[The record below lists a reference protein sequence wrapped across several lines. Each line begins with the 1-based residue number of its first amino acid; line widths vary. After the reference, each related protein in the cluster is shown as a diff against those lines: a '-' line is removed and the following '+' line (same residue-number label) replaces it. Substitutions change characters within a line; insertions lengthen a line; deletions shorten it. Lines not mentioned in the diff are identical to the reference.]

1 MPNLLGYLFN
11 KRMKKFFTVICSLVF
26 FQMGLAQEILRGE
39 IIKPLLSLP
48 DSLIE
53 NIADDSCECMNKSS
67 LSDMNS
73 GQIEMQMGVC
83 ILQSVG
89 KYKVEIE
96 KSIGQRSIT
105 EIMTEEFGEQ
115 VGMKM
120 ALTCPQI
127 FMFFGD
133 YTEEI
138 KELGYSVELG
148 KIKSIEKKQ
157 FNMVN
162 LEMYDGSTL
171 KFLWLWDFEGSE
183 ILTKNQYK
191 NKWINIFYSILELY
205 DPELK
210 KYVPYKIIEAVEL
223 GE

>member
-1 MPNLLGYLFN
+1 
-11 KRMKKFFTVICSLVF
+11 MKKFFAVICSLIF
-26 FQMGLAQEILRGE
+26 IQLGSAQNTDQV
-39 IIKPLLSLP
+39 IKNTLVLP
-48 DSLIE
+48 DPLIE
-53 NIADDSCECMNKSS
+53 KIADDSCECMTKTS

-73 GQIEMQMGVC
+73 GQIEMQMGIC

-89 KYKVEIE
+89 KFKVEIE
-96 KSIGQRSIT
+96 KNIGQRSIT
-105 EIMTEEFGEQ
+105 DVMTEQFGEQ
-115 VGMKM
+115 VGLKM
-120 ALTCPQI
+120 ALVCPQI

-133 YTEEI
+133 YTEDVT
-138 KELGYSVELG
+138 ELGYSVELG

-162 LEMYDGSTL
+162 LEMYDGSLL
-171 KFLWLWDFEGSE
+171 KFIWLWEFEGSE

-210 KYVPYKIIEAVEL
+210 KYIPYKVIEAIEL